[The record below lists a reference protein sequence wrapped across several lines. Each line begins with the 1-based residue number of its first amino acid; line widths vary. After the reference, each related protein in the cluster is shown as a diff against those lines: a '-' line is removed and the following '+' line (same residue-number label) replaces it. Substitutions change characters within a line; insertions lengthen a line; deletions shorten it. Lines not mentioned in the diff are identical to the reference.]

1 MRRSVRAIGQS
12 RVGNPPVGARLRLRS
27 ASRAAIVASMVKRRV
42 LLPSLVAMFVLL
54 GAGQALAAP
63 TWLAGESQ
71 DGAEAV
77 TGVPADVATDSS
89 GNSVAVWAANPA
101 SGGEVRAAF
110 RPRGGPWGAPES
122 LDGALSTLS
131 AQPRVAVQPNGEFI
145 AVWLA
150 NNDGTVLRSARRPA
164 GGGWS
169 AAATIGGAGCCGIG
183 ALLASADGT
192 VTLIDNGD
200 GFAASY
206 TKEPGSDLFG
216 EPERLTSGNVF
227 AAASD
232 GSVVAVRS
240 GFLCSEANCVV
251 AQRRPPGGP
260 WGSDEPVANIAGG
273 DVVNGLAVTANPD
286 SSYTAV
292 WAEVANPEGIAPPGR
307 VLSSDRQAG
316 DAGAWAASRVVADL
330 PDDIP
335 GCGGCVDVSTGA
347 SGTQLALW
355 KQGGVMAA
363 ALRGG
368 AGNAWGAPE
377 TAGEAPGQSQPYGAI
392 TAGGVPVAAWDS
404 GFRAGVV
411 TGTHREGGAW
421 DPVQLVGGPARG
433 GFPAG
438 TSFLGDLAAD
448 GQGDALT
455 AWRDDN
461 GVQTAGFDAAAPRFD
476 AFALPAGTVG
486 SAPFSAAAS
495 DNWSG
500 PASIGW
506 FFGDG
511 ASAGGASV
519 SHAYAAAGTYTATA
533 QATDGVGNTS
543 SLSGPVTVTEAPCAT
558 GGSGDADKDG
568 IVDGCDTNNGAKR
581 PKAFKTVNATVVS
594 GEVFVKLPA
603 GSSSSRAAAARKAP
617 KGFKRLLGAETIPV
631 GATLDTAH
639 GRVKVRSA
647 ADTKAKKLQSGQF
660 FRGRFTIRQ
669 SRIKKRSKKLITE
682 LRLTG
687 SSFKKTCKA
696 KASISA
702 KKKKS
707 KKRVRRL
714 FGNAKGSFRTS
725 GRNAAATVRGTRWSV
740 QDRCDGTLVTVQRG
754 RVEVRDKVKRKTVIV
769 RTGHTYLARA
779 R

>member
-1 MRRSVRAIGQS
+1 
-12 RVGNPPVGARLRLRS
+12 
-27 ASRAAIVASMVKRRV
+27 
-42 LLPSLVAMFVLL
+42 MFVLL
-54 GAGQALAAP
+54 GPGQALAAP

-71 DGAEAV
+71 DGAEAA
-77 TGVPADVATDSS
+77 TGVPADVATDSG
-89 GNSVAVWAANPA
+89 GNSVAVWAASTA
-101 SGGEVRAAF
+101 TGGEVRAAF
-110 RPRGGPWGAPES
+110 RPRGGPWSAPES
-122 LDGALSTLS
+122 LDGALSTQLE
-131 AQPRVAVQPNGEFI
+131 QPRVAVQPNGEFI
-145 AVWLA
+145 AIWLA
-150 NNDGTVLRSARRPA
+150 NNDGTVLRWARRPA
-164 GGGWS
+164 GAGWS
-169 AAATIGGAGCCGIG
+169 DADTIGPGACCGINS
-183 ALLASADGT
+183 LLASADGT
-192 VTLIDNGD
+192 VTAILDGD
-200 GFAASY
+200 GFAATF
-206 TKEPGSDLFG
+206 TKEPGSNAFG
-216 EPERLTSGNVF
+216 AEERGPGGADF
-227 AAASD
+227 AAAAD
-232 GSVVAVRS
+232 GSVA
-240 GFLCSEANCVV
+240 GFRDGSCSEQPCVV
-251 AQRRPPGGP
+251 AQRRPAGGP
-260 WGSDEPVANIAGG
+260 WGPAEPVANLAGG
-273 DVVNGLAVTANPD
+273 DIVNGFAVTANPD

-292 WAEVANPEGIAPPGR
+292 WAEVANPAGIAPPGR

-316 DAGAWAASRVVADL
+316 DAGAWATSRIVADL
-330 PDDIP
+330 PGDIP

-347 SGTQLALW
+347 NGTQLALW

-377 TAGEAPGQSQPYGAI
+377 TAGEAPGASQPYGAI

-421 DPVQLVGGPARG
+421 DPVELTGEPARG

-461 GVQTAGFDAAAPRFD
+461 GIQTAAFDATGPRFT
-476 AFALPAGTVG
+476 AFTLPVGGSAGGALPFT
-486 SAPFSAAAS
+486 AAAE

-500 PASIGW
+500 PPTISW
-506 FFGDG
+506 SFGDG
-511 ASAGGASV
+511 GTATGASV
-519 SHAYAAAGTYTATA
+519 FHTYAAGGGYLVTASAADGAGNVVGSGNVTQQSGSVGVVPA
-533 QATDGVGNTS
+533 QPNCGTGDKDRDGV
-543 SLSGPVTVTEAPCAT
+543 
-558 GGSGDADKDG
+558 K
-568 IVDGCDTNNGAKR
+568 DGCDTNNGALR

-594 GEVFVKLPA
+594 GDVFVKLPA
-603 GSSSSRAAAARKAP
+603 GSGAARASARKAP

-631 GATLDTAH
+631 GSTLDTAH

-687 SSFKKTCKA
+687 SSFKKTCKAKA

-754 RVEVRDKVKRKTVIV
+754 RVEVRDKVKRKTVVV
-769 RTGHTYLARA
+769 RTGHTYLARS

>member
-1 MRRSVRAIGQS
+1 
-12 RVGNPPVGARLRLRS
+12 
-27 ASRAAIVASMVKRRV
+27 MVERRV
-42 LLPSLVAMFVLL
+42 LLPTLVAMFVLL
-54 GAGQALAAP
+54 GPGQALAAP
-63 TWLAGESQ
+63 SWLAGESH
-71 DGAEAV
+71 DGAEAA
-77 TGVPADVATDSS
+77 TGVPADVATDSG
-89 GNSVAVWAANPA
+89 GNSVAVWAANTA
-101 SGGEVRAAF
+101 AGGEVRAAF

-122 LDGALSTLS
+122 LDSELSTQS
-131 AQPRVAVQPNGEFI
+131 EQPRVAVQPNGEFI
-145 AVWLA
+145 AIWLA
-150 NNDGTVLRSARRPA
+150 NNDGTVLRWARRPA

-169 AAATIGGAGCCGIG
+169 GADTIGPGACCGIN

-192 VTLIDNGD
+192 VTAILDGD
-200 GFAASY
+200 GFAATF
-206 TKEPGSDLFG
+206 TKEPGSAAFG
-216 EPERLTSGNVF
+216 AEERGPAGAVF
-227 AAASD
+227 AAAAD
-232 GSVVAVRS
+232 GSVIGVRS

-251 AQRRPPGGP
+251 AERRPPGGP
-260 WGSDEPVANIAGG
+260 WGPDEPVANVPGG

-292 WAEVANPEGIAPPGR
+292 WAEAANPEGIAPPGR

-316 DAGAWAASRVVADL
+316 DAGAWAASRLVADL

-335 GCGGCVDVSTGA
+335 GCEGCVDVSTGA
-347 SGTQLALW
+347 SGAQLALW
-355 KQGGVMAA
+355 KQGGAMAA
-363 ALRGG
+363 GLRSG
-368 AGNAWGAPE
+368 AGTAWGAPE
-377 TAGEAPGQSQPYGAI
+377 TAGTAPGLSQPYGAI
-392 TAGGVPVAAWDS
+392 TAGGVPVAAWGS

-421 DPVQLVGGPARG
+421 DPVELTGGPARG

-461 GVQTAGFDAAAPRFD
+461 GIQTAGFDATGPRFSAFSLPVGGSSRD
-476 AFALPAGTVG
+476 AL
-486 SAPFSAAAS
+486 PFSAAAD

-500 PASIGW
+500 PPGISW
-506 FFGDG
+506 SFGDG
-511 ASAGGASV
+511 GTASGASV
-519 SHAYAAAGTYTATA
+519 SHAYATGGSYVATA
-533 QATDGVGNTS
+533 SATDGAGNVTQQ
-543 SLSGPVTVTEAPCAT
+543 SGPVSVLTRSCAT
-558 GGSGDADKDG
+558 GSTSDVDEDG

-603 GSSSSRAAAARKAP
+603 GSSAARATAARKAP
-617 KGFKRLLGAETIPV
+617 KGFRRLLGAETIPV

-687 SSFKKTCKA
+687 SSFRKACKPKA

-754 RVEVRDKVKRKTVIV
+754 RVEVRDKVKRKTVVV
-769 RTGHTYLARA
+769 RTGRTYLARS

>member
-1 MRRSVRAIGQS
+1 
-12 RVGNPPVGARLRLRS
+12 
-27 ASRAAIVASMVKRRV
+27 
-42 LLPSLVAMFVLL
+42 
-54 GAGQALAAP
+54 
-63 TWLAGESQ
+63 
-71 DGAEAV
+71 
-77 TGVPADVATDSS
+77 
-89 GNSVAVWAANPA
+89 
-101 SGGEVRAAF
+101 
-110 RPRGGPWGAPES
+110 
-122 LDGALSTLS
+122 
-131 AQPRVAVQPNGEFI
+131 
-145 AVWLA
+145 
-150 NNDGTVLRSARRPA
+150 
-164 GGGWS
+164 
-169 AAATIGGAGCCGIG
+169 
-183 ALLASADGT
+183 
-192 VTLIDNGD
+192 
-200 GFAASY
+200 
-206 TKEPGSDLFG
+206 
-216 EPERLTSGNVF
+216 
-227 AAASD
+227 
-232 GSVVAVRS
+232 
-240 GFLCSEANCVV
+240 
-251 AQRRPPGGP
+251 
-260 WGSDEPVANIAGG
+260 
-273 DVVNGLAVTANPD
+273 
-286 SSYTAV
+286 
-292 WAEVANPEGIAPPGR
+292 

-316 DAGAWAASRVVADL
+316 DAGAWAASRLVADL
-330 PDDIP
+330 PEDIP
-335 GCGGCVDVSTGA
+335 GCEGCVDVSTGA
-347 SGTQLALW
+347 NGAQLALW

-363 ALRGG
+363 ALRAG

-377 TAGEAPGQSQPYGAI
+377 TAGTAPGNSQPYGAI
-392 TAGGVPVAAWDS
+392 TAGGVPIAAWDS

-421 DPVQLVGGPARG
+421 DPVELTGGPARG

-461 GVQTAGFDAAAPRFD
+461 GIQTAAFDATGPRFT
-476 AFALPAGTVG
+476 AFTLPVGGSAGGALPFT
-486 SAPFSAAAS
+486 AAAE

-500 PASIGW
+500 PPTISW
-506 FFGDG
+506 SFGDG
-511 ASAGGASV
+511 GTATGASV
-519 SHAYAAAGTYTATA
+519 FHTYAAGGGYLVTASAADGAGNVVGSGNVTQQSGSVGVAPA
-533 QATDGVGNTS
+533 QPNCGTGDKDRDGV
-543 SLSGPVTVTEAPCAT
+543 
-558 GGSGDADKDG
+558 K
-568 IVDGCDTNNGAKR
+568 DGCDTNNGALR

-617 KGFKRLLGAETIPV
+617 RGFKRLLGAETIPV

-687 SSFKKTCKA
+687 SSFKKACKPKA

-725 GRNAAATVRGTRWSV
+725 GRNAAATVRGTRWGV

-769 RTGHTYLARA
+769 RTGHTYLARS

>member
-1 MRRSVRAIGQS
+1 
-12 RVGNPPVGARLRLRS
+12 
-27 ASRAAIVASMVKRRV
+27 MVKRRV

-54 GAGQALAAP
+54 GPGQALAAP

-71 DGAEAV
+71 DGAEAA
-77 TGVPADVATDSS
+77 TGVPADVATDSG
-89 GNSVAVWAANPA
+89 GNSVAVWAANTA
-101 SGGEVRAAF
+101 TGGEVRAAF

-122 LDGALSTLS
+122 LDGELSTQS
-131 AQPRVAVQPNGEFI
+131 EQPRVAVQPNGEFI
-145 AVWLA
+145 AIWLA
-150 NNDGTVLRSARRPA
+150 NNDGTVLRWARRPA

-169 AAATIGGAGCCGIG
+169 GAGTIGPGACCGIN

-192 VTLIDNGD
+192 VTAILNGD
-200 GFAASY
+200 GFAATF
-206 TKEPGSDLFG
+206 TKEPGSNAFG
-216 EPERLTSGNVF
+216 AEERGPAGADF
-227 AAASD
+227 AAAAD
-232 GSVVAVRS
+232 GSVVAVRG

-260 WGSDEPVANIAGG
+260 WGADELVANVASS
-273 DVVNGLAVTANPD
+273 DVVNGFAVTANPD

-292 WAEVANPEGIAPPGR
+292 WAEVANPEGTAPPGR

-316 DAGAWAASRVVADL
+316 DAGGWAASRLVADL
-330 PDDIP
+330 PNDIP

-355 KQGGVMAA
+355 KQRSVMAA
-363 ALRGG
+363 ALRAG
-368 AGNAWGAPE
+368 AGNAWGAAE
-377 TAGEAPGQSQPYGAI
+377 AAGTAPGPSQPYGAI

-411 TGTHREGGAW
+411 TGTHHEGGAW
-421 DPVQLVGGPARG
+421 HPVELTGGPARG

-461 GVQTAGFDAAAPRFD
+461 GVQTAGFDAAGPRFSAFSLPVGGFSGD
-476 AFALPAGTVG
+476 AL
-486 SAPFSAAAS
+486 PFSAAAD

-500 PASIGW
+500 PPGISW
-506 FFGDG
+506 SFGDG
-511 ASAGGASV
+511 GTASGSSAT
-519 SHAYAAAGTYTATA
+519 HAY
-533 QATDGVGNTS
+533 
-543 SLSGPVTVTEAPCAT
+543 AT
-558 GGSGDADKDG
+558 GGSFVATASATDGAGNVTQQSGTVGVITRTCATGSTSDADKDG

-603 GSSSSRAAAARKAP
+603 GSSASRATAAAHKPP

-639 GRVKVRSA
+639 GRVKIRSA

-660 FRGRFTIRQ
+660 FRGRFSIRQ
-669 SRIKKRSKKLITE
+669 SRIKKRSKKLVTE

-687 SSFKKTCKA
+687 SSFKKACKPKA

-754 RVEVRDKVKRKTVIV
+754 RVEVRDKVKRKTVVV